1 MSPAPGPS
9 TTAPCCTESSSM
21 LSHGPEAA
29 AASGRE
35 ARGQPRFYGHSRML
49 RCAAPRISWASMRAL
64 DSLMP
69 KARHS
74 QTISI
79 GPAGGSGQVHHR
91 EMNEYGP
98 PPPANGDNTRQA
110 GSVSRS
116 GLPPPRRP
124 AACCRRKTAGRTGM
138 SAGTPPDHAARR
150 AGAAGVVRAG
160 PDPRGQEDPDPGG
173 EGGQSGDRH
182 GDLAGPRQQQ
192 GGGLDDAGNLRLR
205 RLP

>member
-1 MSPAPGPS
+1 
-9 TTAPCCTESSSM
+9 
-21 LSHGPEAA
+21 
-29 AASGRE
+29 
-35 ARGQPRFYGHSRML
+35 
-49 RCAAPRISWASMRAL
+49 MRAL

-74 QTISI
+74 QMISI
-79 GPAGGSGQVHHR
+79 GPVGGSGQVHHR

-98 PPPANGDNTRQA
+98 PPPANGYNTRPA

-150 AGAAGVVRAG
+150 AGAAGVVGAG
-160 PDPRGQEDPDPGG
+160 PDPRGQEDPDPVEKADNPVTATATWPVRASSKVAVWTMPGTSASGG
-173 EGGQSGDRH
+173 SHE
-182 GDLAGPRQQQ
+182 
-192 GGGLDDAGNLRLR
+192 
-205 RLP
+205 